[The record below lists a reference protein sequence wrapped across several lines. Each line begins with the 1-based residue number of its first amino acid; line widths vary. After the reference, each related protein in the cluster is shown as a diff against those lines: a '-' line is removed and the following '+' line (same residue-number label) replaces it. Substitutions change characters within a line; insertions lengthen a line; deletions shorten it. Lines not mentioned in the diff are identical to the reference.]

1 MQMLLLDVAISVSY
15 RPPLATTLGWV
26 CGSDGMTARPGG
38 GVEQVLAITRVPVL
52 LAGERRPGFWLES
65 AGENAEFSKTIV
77 RVLEEYFCTNIF
89 RIIVFNM
96 QYIC

>member
-1 MQMLLLDVAISVSY
+1 
-15 RPPLATTLGWV
+15 
-26 CGSDGMTARPGG
+26 MTARPGG

-52 LAGERRPGFWLES
+52 LAGEHRLGFWLES
-65 AGENAEFSKTIV
+65 AGESAEFSKTIV